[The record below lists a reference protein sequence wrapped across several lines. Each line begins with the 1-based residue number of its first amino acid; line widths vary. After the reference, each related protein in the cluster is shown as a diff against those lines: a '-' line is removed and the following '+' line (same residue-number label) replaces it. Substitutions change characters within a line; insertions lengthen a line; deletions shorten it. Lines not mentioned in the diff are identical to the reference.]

1 MKNSRA
7 IYCSCCGKQAVS
19 RQNPSRFDK
28 FTTKME
34 GAKASFGGEV
44 FCGYCAEEL
53 DENGLFPEERE
64 EAWEMHRAML
74 YD

>member
-1 MKNSRA
+1 
-7 IYCSCCGKQAVS
+7 
-19 RQNPSRFDK
+19 
-28 FTTKME
+28 ME

-64 EAWEMHRAML
+64 GAWEIYKTML
-74 YD
+74 CVIERYSKQNSIQDDK